1 MDLVDRRLRQL
12 EADYAATVA
21 AGTRVTPVRPS
32 EERTDER
39 TNNAIETPVLE
50 DELLP
55 VQIEGVKY
63 EPRRECVEPLS
74 DEQIHQIK
82 QHMQSIKLAHNP
94 EWASE
99 LSDEQFARVFTNVYS
114 RDNSG

>member
-21 AGTRVTPVRPS
+21 AGTRISPVKPS
-32 EERTDER
+32 EERTD
-39 TNNAIETPVLE
+39 NAIETPVLE
-50 DELLP
+50 GELLP
-55 VQIEGVKY
+55 IQIEGVKY
-63 EPRRECVEPLS
+63 EPRRECAEPLS
-74 DEQIHQIK
+74 AEQIHQIK
-82 QHMQSIKLAHNP
+82 QRMQSIKLAHNP